1 MNHRIGAC
9 SIPLCYF
16 AARLSQQHEVEEEEE
31 QEQEGGRSRSE
42 HSIRAGQEH
51 VHFIKEFGGCH

>member
-1 MNHRIGAC
+1 MNHKIGAC

-31 QEQEGGRSRSE
+31 EQQEQEGTGADRSR
-42 HSIRAGQEH
+42 A
-51 VHFIKEFGGCH
+51 